1 MTVKEICE
9 RLANVESI
17 TNDRVYIVNYDSF
30 RIKMHILLGF
40 IHKVEAGSEMKP
52 IPMNYAI
59 LDDVWPDKSI
69 KVKIEDVYADEDS
82 AKKALN
88 AHIQGLIDN
97 LELKKL

>member
-9 RLANVESI
+9 RLINVES
-17 TNDRVYIVNYDSF
+17 TNNDRVYIVVYDSF
-30 RIKMHILLGF
+30 RIKKHLLLGF
-40 IHKVEAGSEMKP
+40 IHEVEEGINKIP
-52 IPMNYAI
+52 TPMNYAV
-59 LDDVWPDKSI
+59 LDDEWPNKSI
-69 KVKIEDVYADEDS
+69 RIKIEDVYANADS